1 MKFFRIHTDEDGP
14 STWKLAVVA
23 ILVLLVVGSFFLQI
37 SLGVCPVP

>member
-1 MKFFRIHTDEDGP
+1 MKFFRIHTDEGRP
-14 STWKLAVVA
+14 SIWKLTVLA